1 MTAPRDRLYS
11 ITELARELGI
21 TPRAIRFYESKGLLT
36 PQRAGT
42 TRIYSHR
49 ERARMLIILRGK
61 RLGFSLAGVKEYL
74 DLYHADSA
82 HREQLAHLLRGT
94 RRRIAELEQQ
104 RRDIEVTLDELREV
118 EEQTVDAMREQG
130 IEPLDAHDGRERILK
145 ERSGAA
151 QTNQRM
157 AAQTTR
163 RRKAR

>member
-11 ITELARELGI
+11 ITELARELGV
-21 TPRAIRFYESKGLLT
+21 TPRAIRFYESKGLVS

-61 RLGFSLAGVKEYL
+61 RLGFTLAGIKEYL
-74 DLYHADSA
+74 GLYHADSA

-104 RRDIEVTLDELREV
+104 RRDIEVTLDELLEV
-118 EEQTVDAMREQG
+118 EQQTLDAMREQG
-130 IEPLDAHDGRERILK
+130 IEPLDAHDGRERIRK
-145 ERSGAA
+145 ERDA
-151 QTNQRM
+151 T
-157 AAQTTR
+157 AQTTR